1 MNARSS
7 TYESGP
13 STNVPARRDP
23 MLVSRVKQLRSLTV
37 TLVLLAIAVATA
49 VFLLLQV
56 LDNTASGIVA
66 LVLML
71 TLIFLGVPV
80 GLTMMLAG
88 ALGIY
93 SIVGFRAMNDALA
106 NLPYAAVASWSLTV
120 LPMFIL
126 SGLLLWRSGL
136 TSRLFEAARV
146 WLNWLPGGL
155 AVTTNFAGAGLAAV
169 SGSTAG
175 ITYAIG
181 RLSIPEMLKS
191 GYHPRYATGT
201 VLMSGLAGQLIP
213 PSILLVIYSGVAGT
227 SVGLQLLSG
236 IVPGV
241 TVALLIATQLVLMA
255 ALKPS
260 LAPRAERTIAPLQ
273 VKLKSLAGLWPIV
286 IMLVIIIGGIFSG
299 IFTATE
305 AAAYA
310 AGFAVIVTLISRSVR
325 GGRMRAVFQ
334 ALLETASSTAAI
346 LLLIAGAALLTRM
359 LSLSGVTGNV
369 IDYFTSL
376 DLSPFGV
383 MLVLLVFYLILGMV
397 LDPMTMIVLTVPIL
411 MPLLEHTEINLLMF
425 GVFIVLLGEVASVT
439 PPVGMMSYIVHKITS
454 TLDDAK
460 ARSITLIDVFT
471 GALWF
476 LPGPVILLMMLILFP
491 QVATWLPDLGNAK

>member
-1 MNARSS
+1 MMK
-7 TYESGP
+7 
-13 STNVPARRDP
+13 PAGKDAQLGANSAELDSQAAAPKTGRGVIITVS
-23 MLVSRVKQLRSLTV
+23 LV
-37 TLVLLAIAVATA
+37 AITTITA
-49 VFLLLQV
+49 ALLLSRA
-56 LDNTASGIVA
+56 LNNSASGIAA

-71 TLIFLGVPV
+71 ALIFLGVPV
-80 GLTMMLAG
+80 GLTMVLAG
-88 ALGIY
+88 ALGIFA
-93 SIVGFRAMNDALA
+93 IVGFSGMNDSLA
-106 NLPYAAVASWSLTV
+106 NLPYTAVASWSLSV

-126 SGLLLWRSGL
+126 MGLLLWRSGV
-136 TSRLFEAARV
+136 TGRLFEAARA

-191 GYHPRYATGT
+191 GYNPRYATGT

-213 PSILLVIYSGVAGT
+213 PSILSVIYAGVAGT
-227 SVGLQLLSG
+227 SVGQQLLAG

-241 TVALLIATQLVLMA
+241 AVASIFAMQLIIMA
-255 ALKPS
+255 VVRPS
-260 LAPRAERTIAPLQ
+260 LAPKAPRVNEPLSAKLRA
-273 VKLKSLAGLWPIV
+273 LAGVWPIA
-286 IMLVIIIGGIFSG
+286 IMLVVVIGGIFSG

-305 AAAYA
+305 AAAYG
-310 AGFAVIVTLISRSVR
+310 AGFAVLVTLTSRSIKVKW
-325 GGRMRAVFQ
+325 RAVSQ

-359 LSLSGVTGNV
+359 LSLSGVTSDA
-369 IDYFTSL
+369 ISYFASL
-376 DLSPFGV
+376 NLSPVG
-383 MLVLLVFYLILGMV
+383 VLLLLMVFYLILGMA

-411 MPLLEHTEINLLMF
+411 LPLLEQTDISLLMF
-425 GVFIVLLGEVASVT
+425 GAFIVLLGELASVT

-460 ARSITLIDVFT
+460 ARAISLVDVFI
-471 GALWF
+471 GAAWF
-476 LPGPVILLMMLILFP
+476 IPGPVILLLLLIFFP
-491 QVATWLPDLGNAK
+491 EIATWLPGLGNAK

>member
-1 MNARSS
+1 MNRAPKGLTPTIGSAAP
-7 TYESGP
+7 GAMIP
-13 STNVPARRDP
+13 D
-23 MLVSRVKQLRSLTV
+23 LVAKKKHSRGVVITSILVAV
-37 TLVLLAIAVATA
+37 TLVATA
-49 VFLLLQV
+49 LLLIRA
-56 LDNTASGIVA
+56 LDSTASGVIA
-66 LVLML
+66 IVLML

-80 GLTMMLAG
+80 GLTMVLSG

-93 SIVGFRAMNDALA
+93 SVVGFNGMNDSLA

-136 TSRLFEAARV
+136 TGRLFEAARV

-155 AVTTNFAGAGLAAV
+155 AVTTNVAGAGLAAV

-181 RLSIPEMLKS
+181 RLSIPEMLKA

-213 PSILLVIYSGVAGT
+213 PSILLVIYAGVSGT
-227 SVGLQLLSG
+227 SVGQQLLAG

-241 TVALLIATQLVLMA
+241 VMALVISGQLVGMA
-255 ALKPS
+255 AAKPS
-260 LAPRAERTIAPLQ
+260 LAPRAPHEVIPLGVKFRTLGQ
-273 VKLKSLAGLWPIV
+273 LWPIV
-286 IMLVIIIGGIFSG
+286 IMMVIIVGGIFSG
-299 IFTATE
+299 LFTATE

-310 AGFAVIVTLISRSVR
+310 AAFAVVVTLLSRTLK
-325 GGRMRAVFQ
+325 GKWRAVYQ
-334 ALLETASSTAAI
+334 ALVETATSTAAI

-359 LSLSGVTGNV
+359 LSLSGITNEVVN
-369 IDYFTSL
+369 YFTSL
-376 DLSPFGV
+376 DLSPIVLMFI
-383 MLVLLVFYLILGMV
+383 LLVFYFILGMV

-411 MPLLEHTEINLLMF
+411 LPLLEYADINLLMF
-425 GVFIVLLGEVASVT
+425 GVFVVLLGELASVT

-454 TLDDAK
+454 TLDDPK
-460 ARSITLIDVFT
+460 ARSITLVDVFA
-471 GALWF
+471 GAIWF
-476 LPGPVILLMMLILFP
+476 LPGPIILIVVLIFWPDL
-491 QVATWLPDLGNAK
+491 ATWLPGVGNVK